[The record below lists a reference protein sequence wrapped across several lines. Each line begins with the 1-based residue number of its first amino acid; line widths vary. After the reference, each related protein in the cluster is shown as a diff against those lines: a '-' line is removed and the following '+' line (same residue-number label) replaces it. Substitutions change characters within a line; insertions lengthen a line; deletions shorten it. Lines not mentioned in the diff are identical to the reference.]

1 MFLLFDIILLP
12 VSCLFLP
19 FMQPPYLYHCLC
31 LLFQVL
37 AKALCDYQGNGPGE
51 LTMKSG
57 DMVGLR
63 WRVDE
68 NWYYGDIKGNSGL
81 VPSSMVQVLSEQTQ
95 PVPLCRAL
103 YDFDLNRL
111 DPDDRKECLAF
122 MKVSVYDFSKQYLT
136 GAENHRSCTSL
147 L

>member
-1 MFLLFDIILLP
+1 MQPSYLYLL
-12 VSCLFLP
+12 CLF
-19 FMQPPYLYHCLC
+19 
-31 LLFQVL
+31 FQVL
-37 AKALCDYQGNGPGE
+37 AKALYDYQGNGPGE

-68 NWYYGDIKGNSGL
+68 NWYYGDIKGNSGRI
-81 VPSSMVQVLSEQTQ
+81 PSSMVQVLSEQTQ
-95 PVPLCRAL
+95 LAPLCRAL

-122 MKVSVYDFSKQYLT
+122 MKVCCMIFRAVSNRGESI
-136 GAENHRSCTSL
+136 
-147 L
+147 